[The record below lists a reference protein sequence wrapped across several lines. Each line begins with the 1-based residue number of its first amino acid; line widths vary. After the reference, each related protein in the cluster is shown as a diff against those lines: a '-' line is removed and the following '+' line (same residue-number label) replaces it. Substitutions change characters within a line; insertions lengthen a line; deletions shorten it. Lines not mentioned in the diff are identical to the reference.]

1 MVKPISLAARF
12 LFALALAVWFIAARG
27 TQLLAA
33 SQNQTGPDPRTDSGD
48 RTERWEARTRLA
60 TINNSKA
67 VGKTFYGAFLET
79 ATLRPS
85 APQN

>member
-1 MVKPISLAARF
+1 MVKPISLAACF
-12 LFALALAVWFIAARG
+12 LFALALAVWFISARG

-48 RTERWEARTRLA
+48 RTERWEGPDPLGDYQQL
-60 TINNSKA
+60 KA